1 MIATCRQHAMN
12 SATAFRAAL
21 LSGLTVVCIVSAAH
35 AVAAKQPQW
44 LLGRWVL
51 NNELTSELGRVE
63 KKGGW
68 LDGFGRPSVSV
79 GGLPVPL
86 PGSSTLPATGSSR
99 DPDVLRC
106 ATMSVQMD
114 ADAVHFSYTGVGE
127 ETMQPGNNQGRRTRW
142 NKSRLTSRYETT
154 SRKVIK
160 TFELRKDGSLQVS
173 VELNPSQGAS
183 VIHYR
188 IFERPQNATNF
199 R

>member
-1 MIATCRQHAMN
+1 MRLNFPLRPVLFACLA
-12 SATAFRAAL
+12 
-21 LSGLTVVCIVSAAH
+21 VVCIAH
-35 AVAAKQPQW
+35 GANAVAAKAPQW

-51 NNELTSELGRVE
+51 NNELTSELGRSD

-68 LDGFGRPSVSV
+68 FDGFGRPSVSV

-86 PGSSTLPATGSSR
+86 PGSTTPPASGSSR

-106 ATMSVQMD
+106 STMSIEMSGEDVY
-114 ADAVHFSYTGVGE
+114 FSYTGVGE
-127 ETMQPGNNQGRRTRW
+127 ETLKPGNVQGRRTRW

-160 TFELRKDGSLQVS
+160 AYELRKDGSLLVS
-173 VELNPSQGAS
+173 VELNPKQGAS

-188 IFERPQNATNF
+188 IFEQPQSDTNP

>member
-1 MIATCRQHAMN
+1 MN
-12 SATAFRAAL
+12 SVPARRTL
-21 LSGLTVVCIVSAAH
+21 LLAGLTVICMMSAAPV
-35 AVAAKQPQW
+35 VAAKEPQW
-44 LLGRWVL
+44 LLGSWVL
-51 NNELTSELGRVE
+51 NNELTAELGRSE

-106 ATMSVQMD
+106 TTMSIQMN
-114 ADAVHFSYTGVGE
+114 ADSVHFSYAGVGE
-127 ETMQPGNNQGRRTRW
+127 ETMKPGNDQGRRTRW
-142 NKSRLTSRYETT
+142 NKSKLTSRYETT

-160 TFELRKDGSLQVS
+160 TFALRKDGALQVS
-173 VELNPSQGAS
+173 VELNPAQGAS

-188 IFERPQNATNF
+188 IFEHPQNATNL

>member
-1 MIATCRQHAMN
+1 MI
-12 SATAFRAAL
+12 SAPALRAVLLCCLTLICSVGTAPAF
-21 LSGLTVVCIVSAAH
+21 
-35 AVAAKQPQW
+35 AAKDPQW
-44 LLGRWVL
+44 LLGLWVV
-51 NNELTSELGRVE
+51 NNELTAELGRSE
-63 KKGGW
+63 KKSGW

-106 ATMSVQMD
+106 TTMSIQMNEVG
-114 ADAVHFSYTGVGE
+114 VHFSYTGVGQ
-127 ETMQPGNNQGRRTRW
+127 ETMKPGNDQGRRTRW

-160 TFELRKDGSLQVS
+160 TYELRKDGTLHVS
-173 VELNPSQGAS
+173 VELKPAQGAA
-183 VIHYR
+183 VIHHR
-188 IFERPQNATNF
+188 IFEQPQNASNL